1 VARGQHDEG
10 GGRWVGVGR
19 SFQKKKLR
27 VMGGPKN
34 NCATEKKKQKGKKN
48 TDQVNCHPIHEIP
61 EQDFLDGAPVGAGSL
76 KPNKMPLSKLVVA
89 EVFTIE

>member
-1 VARGQHDEG
+1 
-10 GGRWVGVGR
+10 
-19 SFQKKKLR
+19 
-27 VMGGPKN
+27 MGGPKKKKKN
-34 NCATEKKKQKGKKN
+34 WVREKKKQKGKKKYWPSKLSPEG
-48 TDQVNCHPIHEIP
+48 QFRPIHEIP